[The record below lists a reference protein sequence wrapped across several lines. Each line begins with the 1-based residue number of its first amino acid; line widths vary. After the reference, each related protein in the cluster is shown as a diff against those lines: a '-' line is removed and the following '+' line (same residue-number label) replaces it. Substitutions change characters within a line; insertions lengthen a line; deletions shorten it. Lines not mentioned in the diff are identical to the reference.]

1 MYYHHFLKLL
11 STTYTIFDG
20 VIGNNGGQGIDVT
33 IGNLLKV
40 AWWLGAMLAVAFIA
54 YGGFK
59 YTTSGGDSNKTSEA
73 KSTILNGVIGLVV
86 VLSIAVIFSFV
97 LRLV

>member
-1 MYYHHFLKLL
+1 
-11 STTYTIFDG
+11 
-20 VIGNNGGQGIDVT
+20 
-33 IGNLLKV
+33 
-40 AWWLGAMLAVAFIA
+40 MLAVCFIA

-59 YTTSGGDSNKTSEA
+59 YTTSGGDSNKISEA

-86 VLSIAVIFSFV
+86 VLSIAVIFSFI

>member
-1 MYYHHFLKLL
+1 MNNVLKFLAG
-11 STTYTIFDG
+11 TIFDKVLHRNRG
-20 VIGNNGGQGIDVT
+20 DFDSIFPT
-33 IGNLLKV
+33 LLSV
-40 AWWLGAMLAVAFIA
+40 AWWLATMLAVCFIA

-59 YTTSGGDSNKTSEA
+59 YTTSGGDSNKISEA

-86 VLSIAVIFSFV
+86 VLSIAVIFSFI

>member
-1 MYYHHFLKLL
+1 MDSFLKLFAA
-11 STTYTIFDG
+11 TIFDTALKP
-20 VIGNNGGQGIDVT
+20 NKNGGNFTGIFPT
-33 IGNLLKV
+33 LLSV
-40 AWWLGAMLAVAFIA
+40 AWWIATMLAVVFIA

-59 YTTSGGDSNKTSEA
+59 YTTSGGDSNKISEA

>member
-1 MYYHHFLKLL
+1 MHYYIL
-11 STTYTIFDG
+11 TTFSQTIFDG
-20 VIGNNGGQGIDVT
+20 VIGNNGGQGIDKT
-33 IGNLLKV
+33 LGTLLSIV
-40 AWWLGAMLAVAFIA
+40 WWLATMLAVTFIA

-59 YTTSGGDSNKTSEA
+59 YTTSGGDGNKVSEA

-86 VLSIAVIFSFV
+86 VLSIAVIFGFI